1 MPVGSS
7 DLSDALIESEE
18 NTLRLRTA
26 QTRRAVNPEP
36 LPDAVLSVTVVVVT
50 AAADRFSGNEAV
62 SFVTER
68 QVDGR
73 CQVIGSPLPVDRDH
87 PRPDLC
93 SVAPRNAVLPWSRPQ
108 DQCSYPQAADALSTV
123 ITHGTP
129 CPVNLETAKSRA
141 ESQGNGKHTHYHQS
155 HRRTCQN
162 WSPATRTRTLS
173 GMQE

>member
-26 QTRRAVNPEP
+26 QTRRTVNPGP

-62 SFVTER
+62 LFVTER
-68 QVDGR
+68 QVDGDR
-73 CQVIGSPLPVDRDH
+73 FTLTRRPRSPSARFMLSRASKRGLSSLVTP
-87 PRPDLC
+87 
-93 SVAPRNAVLPWSRPQ
+93 SRPMLLPLSRGRAVY
-108 DQCSYPQAADALSTV
+108 CHNPWHALPGKSAM
-123 ITHGTP
+123 
-129 CPVNLETAKSRA
+129 ETAKSRA
-141 ESQGNGKHTHYHQS
+141 ESQGNGNHAHYHQS
-155 HRRTCQN
+155 HRWTCQN
-162 WSPATRTRTLS
+162 WSPATRTRTIS